1 MKKRYAIPLTIS
13 MLFVLGV
20 TACGKTDKPTT
31 SSTTVVEEV
40 HVETVNLTASESAI
54 KVGETL
60 QLNVEVLPAN
70 ATNKKVTYSCDNEKA
85 EVSSLGVVTAKEVG
99 TVIITATAEDNGVK
113 GTLTLQIL
121 ENNPYSNLDIKDYA
135 AALESSPYSNS
146 QLSSKEKYGLS
157 NGGAVGV
164 NQELIV
170 EKYATIADSEVG
182 ADNIILVESIALSDV
197 NAYFT
202 DVTELNNY
210 YKIQTAIYKAKALND
225 AGKTA
230 KIKFPGG
237 TLNVEAYL
245 SSSDK
250 AFVLSGLNGT
260 YFEGNNTTIAIE
272 TKDLSWKGYLN
283 ITDCKNVHFNDINFD
298 TILPSNLTGKVVDG
312 NVYDDNYLTLE
323 VDSEFN
329 PLMETIEAKMS
340 KPRIRSWVEFNQNT
354 KTPLDGGNFLV
365 DDFSSYEITKSASN
379 VYTLKVNFSTGG
391 KSRPRNGTL
400 VSVQFSQYDA
410 VGINI
415 GNAENIYL
423 ENVEMYHASGMGLV
437 AQTSTN
443 LYVNRFALKVKE
455 GSNALMTATADAM
468 HFSLLH
474 GDVHITNS
482 LIEYSHDDALNIKY
496 GFWYKLV
503 ETGTGSE
510 RWISVNKISGGIKE
524 PEIGDKVQIYDEQT
538 FEGHNPSAGYYTI
551 NSIEKTAS
559 GYKLGVKERLSG
571 ASEWGTCRVTFV
583 SDTPDF
589 VFSNNIVR
597 NKRNRGVLVQ
607 VPNAVIENNAFMY
620 VGHGSLQI
628 ASAMDKFNEAT
639 LAQGTTV
646 KNNKFIG
653 NCYTKPGPLYGD
665 ISVFAIASNG
675 LVAPKGTMH
684 DMLIENN
691 FISRN
696 GNAAVSFRGVGSST
710 VKDNLFNETS
720 YTQPSGDA
728 MNTIFQLT
736 NCTDVT
742 IQGNYSNYTLGNG
755 LSGLTFEGTTA
766 PSDVTAMDNINIK
779 ERENGEAGPIVQVAK
794 TTKTITIDGNLSDWD
809 DANALDIAI
818 DGVSDAEG
826 TERTLAEL
834 SDHFGIN
841 KLKMTWDD
849 KGIYF
854 AFDIFD
860 NLLDVRTVNDFWLGD
875 CVELFMSTVVDLPS
889 ADMQIYKDYED
900 EGVLQVAFA
909 PTWSSSNYLAIGR
922 TRSKTVYAQNSNM
935 IQTSFTTSSDGY
947 VGEVLIP
954 FTYAPEF
961 KAKIDAG
968 KQIDMAIVVADAE
981 RTKMGI
987 KRVQAGN
994 IPHFVEDYKTKT
1006 ERMPQYFF
1014 N

>member
-1 MKKRYAIPLTIS
+1 
-13 MLFVLGV
+13 
-20 TACGKTDKPTT
+20 
-31 SSTTVVEEV
+31 
-40 HVETVNLTASESAI
+40 
-54 KVGETL
+54 
-60 QLNVEVLPAN
+60 
-70 ATNKKVTYSCDNEKA
+70 
-85 EVSSLGVVTAKEVG
+85 
-99 TVIITATAEDNGVK
+99 
-113 GTLTLQIL
+113 
-121 ENNPYSNLDIKDYA
+121 
-135 AALESSPYSNS
+135 
-146 QLSSKEKYGLS
+146 
-157 NGGAVGV
+157 
-164 NQELIV
+164 
-170 EKYATIADSEVG
+170 
-182 ADNIILVESIALSDV
+182 
-197 NAYFT
+197 
-202 DVTELNNY
+202 
-210 YKIQTAIYKAKALND
+210 
-225 AGKTA
+225 
-230 KIKFPGG
+230 
-237 TLNVEAYL
+237 
-245 SSSDK
+245 
-250 AFVLSGLNGT
+250 
-260 YFEGNNTTIAIE
+260 
-272 TKDLSWKGYLN
+272 
-283 ITDCKNVHFNDINFD
+283 
-298 TILPSNLTGKVVDG
+298 
-312 NVYDDNYLTLE
+312 
-323 VDSEFN
+323 
-329 PLMETIEAKMS
+329 
-340 KPRIRSWVEFNQNT
+340 
-354 KTPLDGGNFLV
+354 
-365 DDFSSYEITKSASN
+365 
-379 VYTLKVNFSTGG
+379 
-391 KSRPRNGTL
+391 
-400 VSVQFSQYDA
+400 
-410 VGINI
+410 
-415 GNAENIYL
+415 
-423 ENVEMYHASGMGLV
+423 
-437 AQTSTN
+437 
-443 LYVNRFALKVKE
+443 
-455 GSNALMTATADAM
+455 MTATADAM

-675 LVAPKGTMH
+675 SVAPKGTMH